1 MSASCAAFRADWLSA
16 GFDPAHAEQCADCR
30 AWVAASERRILA
42 LNSLARLSAPEGLE
56 ARVAREL
63 AGDRSRRLERALRSF
78 VRRAAPSALDAAAA
92 GLFRGSESVG
102 DAARGERA
110 AQALRALDFVPAPA
124 VLDRLVAEELLKPEL
139 QRAER
144 FPGQLERLAAP
155 EELEEKLHGS
165 VRRKAAVRLV
175 RGPLLA
181 LAAAALVVW
190 VALQENRTQTRAY
203 RFQVVHATSL
213 EDLDPMARSLVESL
227 TGGGVR

>member
-1 MSASCAAFRADWLSA
+1 VSERCDAFRADWLSA
-16 GFDPAHAEQCADCR
+16 GFDLAHLEQCGDCR
-30 AWVAASERRILA
+30 AWVAANERRVLA
-42 LNSLARLSAPEGLE
+42 LNELAQKTAPAALDQ
-56 ARVAREL
+56 RVAREL
-63 AGDRSRRLERALRSF
+63 AGDRSLRLERAVGSLARL
-78 VRRAAPSALDAAAA
+78 AAPSVLDAAVAS
-92 GLFRGSESVG
+92 LFEERAPAG

-110 AQALRALDFVPAPA
+110 AQALRALDLVPAPA
-124 VLDRLVAEELLKPEL
+124 VLDRLVAEELARPEL

-181 LAAAALVVW
+181 LAAAAVVVW
-190 VALQENRTQTRAY
+190 VALQVDRPQPRSY

-213 EDLDPMARSLVESL
+213 EGLDPMARSLAESL
-227 TGGGVR
+227 TGGIPR